1 MDRQTHRHTFLYL
14 LQQFSIS
21 MSNTL
26 NDSISLDFMLGK
38 ELIEVGISIAQVVL
52 KFTDKLSILIENT
65 YYVDYGKGLTLL
77 EGGDMNNSKE
87 LTNFLGRS
95 ISSVQTIEDGQIMIM
110 FDDQYYIH
118 LLVDESGYESYYIE
132 YNEVQIIG

>member
-1 MDRQTHRHTFLYL
+1 
-14 LQQFSIS
+14 
-21 MSNTL
+21 
-26 NDSISLDFMLGK
+26 MLGK
-38 ELIEVGISIAQVVL
+38 ELREVGIFIAQVVL
-52 KFTDKLSILIENT
+52 RFTDNLSILIENT
-65 YYVDYGKGLTLL
+65 YYADYGKGLTLL

-118 LLVDESGYESYYIE
+118 LLVDESGYESYNIE
-132 YNEVQIIG
+132 YNEVHIIG